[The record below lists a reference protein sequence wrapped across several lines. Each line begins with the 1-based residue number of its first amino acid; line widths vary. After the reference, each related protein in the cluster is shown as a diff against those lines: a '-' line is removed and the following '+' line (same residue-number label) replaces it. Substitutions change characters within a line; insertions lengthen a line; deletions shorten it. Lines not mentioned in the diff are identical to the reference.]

1 MVAVA
6 AERGLELLV
15 ARRNT
20 ARLRARG
27 AIEVG
32 AGHYPVM
39 VALHSTWLIAALAEV
54 LLLHRPFHWILGLA
68 MLCLVAATQ
77 ALRYWVINTLGE
89 RWTTRVLVLPG
100 EPLITGGPFRWLRH
114 PNYLAVA
121 LEVIALPL
129 VHGAWW
135 TALGFGV
142 ANLLLLSQRLRV
154 ENRALD
160 EFGSVVR

>member
-1 MVAVA
+1 MAAVA
-6 AERGLELLV
+6 AERGLELVV

-27 AIEVG
+27 AVEVG

-39 VALHSTWLIAALAEV
+39 VALHSCWLIAALAEV
-54 LLLHRPFHWILGLA
+54 LLLHRPFHWVLGMS
-68 MLCLVAATQ
+68 MLFLVAATQ
-77 ALRYWVINTLGE
+77 AMRYWVISALAG

-100 EPLITGGPFRWLRH
+100 EPLVASGPFRWLRH

-121 LEVIALPL
+121 IEIVALPL

-142 ANLLLLSQRLRV
+142 GNLLLLRHRLRV
-154 ENRALD
+154 ENGALA
-160 EFGSVVR
+160 EFGDPIQ